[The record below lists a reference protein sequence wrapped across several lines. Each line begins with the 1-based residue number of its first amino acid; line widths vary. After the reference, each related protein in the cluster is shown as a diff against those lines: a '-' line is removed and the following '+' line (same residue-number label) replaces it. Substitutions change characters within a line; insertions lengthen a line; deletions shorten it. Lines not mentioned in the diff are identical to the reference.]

1 MSEWLVIRALR
12 YQWISALVAFLCVF
26 GAAQPLRVSISER
39 TGLLPKSE
47 VQASTA
53 TQTEELLDRSAS
65 GVLKQAVARDDAS
78 SVLKPS
84 GREAFPATGLTRLV
98 AQRRDLDTQIAATQQ
113 LLTSKIQADEVA
125 ATPPPATPPPPA
137 HPAVIIVRRPARA
150 EETALRTEVAEQR
163 ARVETLRGIDTDLHP
178 DLIEAREKLAVL
190 QGRLS
195 AAVARDEAEARAEAQ
210 AQAAALEQQAVAQE
224 STPIT
229 EPVEVPSPAETVMPE
244 LSRLILA
251 RARLE
256 RQIRDVAGSPQ
267 TDKAG
272 SSQQPASLLDS
283 APYAPAAQLDAP
295 SHSEPFL
302 LFELACTVVAL
313 LVALLVAVGVEQ
325 VGDHIAGPLSLS
337 AQLPDAVT
345 FFRVVPRMRG

>member
-12 YQWISALVAFLCVF
+12 YQWISALVVFLCVF
-26 GAAQPLRVSISER
+26 GAAQPLRVSLSER

-53 TQTEELLDRSAS
+53 TQVEELFERSAPDPS
-65 GVLKQAVARDDAS
+65 KQAFANNVASPNPEAQ
-78 SVLKPS
+78 
-84 GREAFPATGLTRLV
+84 GRETSSGTGLTRLV

-113 LLTSKIQADEVA
+113 LLTSKIQADEVPA
-125 ATPPPATPPPPA
+125 AAPPAPPPPPA

-150 EETALRTEVAEQR
+150 EETALRAEVAEQR

-178 DLIEAREKLAVL
+178 DLIEAKEKLAVL

-210 AQAAALEQQAVAQE
+210 AQAAAVEQQAAAQE
-224 STPIT
+224 PTPIT
-229 EPVEVPSPAETVMPE
+229 EPVEVRSPAETVMPE
-244 LSRLILA
+244 LARLILA

-256 RQIRDVAGSPQ
+256 RQIRDTTGSPQ
-267 TDKAG
+267 TGTTAP
-272 SSQQPASLLDS
+272 SQQPASLLDS

-302 LFELACTVVAL
+302 QFELACTAVAL
-313 LVALLVAVGVEQ
+313 VVALLVAVGVEQ

-337 AQLPDAVT
+337 TQLPEAVT